1 MKFGKYLFRIKLTR
15 DAVLPAYKGST
26 FRGLLGHALKRT
38 VCALKNQTCA
48 TCILRQ
54 TCTYALVF
62 ETAHAL
68 PVPEN
73 AKISAPPHPMVLEP
87 PLTQKRNFA
96 AGDTLACGMVLF
108 GDLNRNLPY
117 FLYAF
122 DQMGR
127 IGLGKSLNGNRA
139 GFTLESVTSGDE
151 TVYSKKDGRVA
162 LPDVLP
168 TLDLTPDQ
176 NESPDQVTLKLHTP
190 FRISTKT
197 GQEPDL
203 PFELLMRSLIRR
215 STALFNTYG
224 DGEPALNYP
233 DLVKKACRVRLID
246 NRLTWFDW
254 QRYSSRQETKMYMG
268 GLLGQVTYQGDL
280 GPFLPFLRMA
290 ETVHA
295 GKNTAFGLGK
305 IIIETTANN

>member
-1 MKFGKYLFRIKLTR
+1 MEFGKYLFHIKLTQ

-48 TCILRQ
+48 PCILRQ
-54 TCTYALVF
+54 NCTYALVF

-68 PVPEN
+68 PAPEN
-73 AKISAPPHPMVLEP
+73 AKMSDPPHPMVLEP
-87 PLTQKRNFA
+87 PLTEKRQFT
-96 AGDTLACGMVLF
+96 AGETLACGMILF

-117 FLYAF
+117 FIYAF

-127 IGLGKSLNGNRA
+127 IGLGKSLHGSRA
-139 GFTLESVTSGDE
+139 GFTLECVTFGDK
-151 TVYSKKDGRVA
+151 TVYSKKNGRVT

-176 NESPDQVTLKLHTP
+176 NKSPDHVTLNLQTP

-197 GQEPDL
+197 GQGPNL
-203 PFELLMRSLIRR
+203 PFDLLMRSLIRR
-215 STALFNTYG
+215 CTALFNAYG
-224 DGEPALNYP
+224 NGEPALNYP
-233 DLVKKACRVRLID
+233 DLVKKASRVKLTD
-246 NRLTWFDW
+246 NRLSWFDW

-268 GLLGQVTYQGDL
+268 GLLGQVAYHGDL

-305 IIIETTANN
+305 VELGTMN

>member
-1 MKFGKYLFRIKLTR
+1 MKFGKYLFHIKLTR

-54 TCTYALVF
+54 NCTYALVF

-68 PVPEN
+68 PAPEN
-73 AKISAPPHPMVLEP
+73 AKISDPPHPMVLEP
-87 PLTQKRNFA
+87 PLTKKRDFA
-96 AGDTLACGMVLF
+96 AGDTLSCGMILF
-108 GDLNRNLPY
+108 GDLNRHLPY
-117 FLYAF
+117 FIYAF

-139 GFTLESVTSGDE
+139 GFTLESVTFDDKA
-151 TVYSKKDGRVA
+151 VYSKADGRVI
-162 LPDVLP
+162 LPDLLP

-176 NESPDQVTLKLHTP
+176 NKSPDQVTLKLHTP
-190 FRISTKT
+190 FRISSKT
-197 GQEPDL
+197 GQAPDL
-203 PFELLMRSLIRR
+203 PFDLLMRSLIRR
-215 STALFNTYG
+215 CTALFNTYG

-233 DLVKKACRVRLID
+233 DLVKSAGRVRLTD
-246 NRLTWFDW
+246 NRLSWFDW

-268 GLLGQVTYQGDL
+268 GLLGQVAYQGNL

-290 ETVHA
+290 QTVHA

-305 IIIETTANN
+305 VDVEAMNQ